1 MHTIPTNRS
10 LLHFLDQLEYT
21 EAALSAHPDTI
32 DLAPPY
38 REAIDDW
45 KRVFDTQRST
55 RRELVRANALVSVR
69 DDQLDT
75 ITTEFGVNLL
85 ADVRGDRKS
94 SEFRIHFASAP
105 SELIRMPLRKQCEHT
120 INVMVPELRK
130 RPAKHPLRPFAN
142 RLETAAKSATES
154 LDARATARANASRAA
169 VEVDEWKEGVNTL
182 RLGTYATLLRIA
194 ADKKY
199 PRSWAD
205 TFFARL
211 PSGAADQDDEE
222 PAEPAP
228 TPPTA

>member
-1 MHTIPTNRS
+1 MHTIPLQRS

-21 EAALSAHPDTI
+21 EAALSAHPDTV
-32 DLAPPY
+32 DLAPLY

-45 KRVFDTQRST
+45 KRVFDTQRSA
-55 RRELVRANALVSVR
+55 RRELTRANALVSVR

-75 ITTEFGVNLL
+75 LTAEFGVHLL
-85 ADVRGDRKS
+85 AEVRGDRKS
-94 SEFRIHFASAP
+94 SEFRLHFSSAP

-120 INVMVPELRK
+120 LHVMVPELHK
-130 RPAKHPLRPFAN
+130 RPAKHPLRAFAN
-142 RLETAAKSATES
+142 RLESAAKSAAES
-154 LDARATARANASRAA
+154 LDARTTARANASRAGI
-169 VEVDEWKEGVNTL
+169 EVDEWKEGVNTL

-194 ADKKY
+194 AEKKY

-211 PSGAADQDDEE
+211 PHGAAEQDEE

-228 TPPTA
+228 TPPTT